1 MSLTDTNPAI
11 EAEIAAAAHDDHHH
25 DEVISTKGLI
35 SIFAVLAAVVVAWG
49 SAIYAYG
56 VPGLY
61 LPALG
66 FVPVMY
72 LLLVVI
78 AKG

>member
-1 MSLTDTNPAI
+1 MSLTDTNPAMTQD
-11 EAEIAAAAHDDHHH
+11 IAADTHH
-25 DEVISTKGLI
+25 DEVSPATIKA
-35 SIFAVLAAVVVAWG
+35 IFAVLAAVVVAWG
-49 SAIYAYG
+49 SAIFAYG

-61 LPALG
+61 IPALC

-72 LLLVVI
+72 ALLIII

>member
-1 MSLTDTNPAI
+1 MSLTDTNTAMTQDI
-11 EAEIAAAAHDDHHH
+11 TADTHH
-25 DEVISTKGLI
+25 DEVSPATIKA
-35 SIFAVLAAVVVAWG
+35 IFAVLAAVVVAWG
-49 SAIYAYG
+49 SAIFAYG

-61 LPALG
+61 IPALC

-72 LLLVVI
+72 LLLIII

>member
-1 MSLTDTNPAI
+1 MSLTDTNPTLENTAAP
-11 EAEIAAAAHDDHHH
+11 EAQDAHH
-25 DEVISTKGLI
+25 DEVNPATIKA
-35 SIFAVLAAVVVAWG
+35 IFAVLAAVVIAWG
-49 SAIYAYG
+49 SAIYAFG

-61 LPALG
+61 IPALC

-72 LLLVVI
+72 GLLVVI

>member
-1 MSLTDTNPAI
+1 MSLTDTNPVI
-11 EAEIAAAAHDDHHH
+11 ENTAATESHDAHH
-25 DEVISTKGLI
+25 DEVSPATIKA
-35 SIFAVLAAVVVAWG
+35 IFAVIAAIVVAWG

-61 LPALG
+61 IPALC

-72 LLLVVI
+72 AILITI

>member
-1 MSLTDTNPAI
+1 MSLTDTDLTNTKD
-11 EAEIAAAAHDDHHH
+11 AAPDTQDSHHE
-25 DEVISTKGLI
+25 EVSPTTIKA
-35 SIFAVLAAVVVAWG
+35 IFAVLAAVLIAWG

-56 VPGLY
+56 IPGLY
-61 LPALG
+61 IPALC

-72 LLLVVI
+72 ALLITI